1 MKRLFPLLLAV
12 LLLFGCAAAPAT
24 SPATAETAG
33 PQRYQATF
41 LTLFDT
47 VTTIVGYADSK
58 ADFTATAQGLHDE
71 LLEYHRLYDI
81 YNDYEGMTNLKTVND
96 RAGQGPVAVDRKI
109 LDLLL
114 FSKELYAETGG
125 RVNIAMGSV
134 LSLWH
139 DAREA
144 GIENP
149 EAAALPDDDALK
161 EAAAH
166 TDINSIQIDEEAGTV
181 YFTDP
186 ELRLDVG
193 AIAKGYAAQRVCE
206 NAPEG
211 LLISIG
217 GNVCATGPKPDSGQ
231 PWVVGIEDPDDTSRY
246 LHTLYVDNYAVVTSG
261 DYQRYYTVDGVV
273 YHHIIDP
280 DTLSPARYWR
290 AVTILCPDSGLADAL
305 STALFTLPQQEGQ
318 ALLDRFDA
326 EAMWVQSDGTLVY
339 SPGFRDHIRV

>member
-1 MKRLFPLLLAV
+1 M
-12 LLLFGCAAAPAT
+12 
-24 SPATAETAG
+24 
-33 PQRYQATF
+33 
-41 LTLFDT
+41 
-47 VTTIVGYADSK
+47 
-58 ADFTATAQGLHDE
+58 
-71 LLEYHRLYDI
+71 
-81 YNDYEGMTNLKTVND
+81 
-96 RAGQGPVAVDRKI
+96 DRKI

-134 LSLWH
+134 LSLW
-139 DAREA
+139 ARRPGGGA
-144 GIENP
+144 SRTP
-149 EAAALPDDDALK
+149 RPPPCPTTPPSR

-166 TDINSIQIDEEAGTV
+166 TDIGAIQIDEEAGTV

-261 DYQRYYTVDGVV
+261 DYQRYYTVDGVGLPP
-273 YHHIIDP
+273 HHRP
-280 DTLSPARYWR
+280 RHPLPRPLLAGRHHLLPRLRPGRRPLHRPVHPA
-290 AVTILCPDSGLADAL
+290 ASGGSGAAGPL
-305 STALFTLPQQEGQ
+305 
-318 ALLDRFDA
+318 
-326 EAMWVQSDGTLVY
+326 
-339 SPGFRDHIRV
+339 